1 MLSDSLWQIVVD
13 PNSSEAAEQ
22 IWGAVC
28 QKIQAVVERYG
39 DETRETRWS
48 MYVTDPGSAY
58 ANMREEDSRLLRTK
72 ELSTL
77 SGFEIAGLR
86 IMVQYET
93 RLALNLT
100 SLRISSMKA
109 IDALKAKCRNNE
121 RNISR
126 LDVIAP
132 SSLAPGQNL
141 ERLLRRNLRSAFA
154 REIHSIMA
162 RAREVVMEG
171 RLFG

>member
-1 MLSDSLWQIVVD
+1 MTT
-13 PNSSEAAEQ
+13 P
-22 IWGAVC
+22 
-28 QKIQAVVERYG
+28 R
-39 DETRETRWS
+39 
-48 MYVTDPGSAY
+48 
-58 ANMREEDSRLLRTK
+58 
-72 ELSTL
+72 
-77 SGFEIAGLR
+77 
-86 IMVQYET
+86 

-109 IDALKAKCRNNE
+109 IDALKAECRNNG